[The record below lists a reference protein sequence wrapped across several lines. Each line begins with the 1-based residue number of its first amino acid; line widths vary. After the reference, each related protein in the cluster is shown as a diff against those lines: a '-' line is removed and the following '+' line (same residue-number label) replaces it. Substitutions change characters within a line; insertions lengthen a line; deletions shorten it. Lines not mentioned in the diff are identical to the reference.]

1 MVQTTQATFADAL
14 FIAGHDMLGH
24 AMTMN
29 VFAKRL
35 RSRIKER
42 DLTYAEFA
50 RRVGINPE
58 RLNHWIGPRQ
68 SEPDF
73 EMFLRICAELET
85 HPNYLLGVSDRPEPQ
100 FSDEMSRLRALEDEV
115 RALRQVLRHR
125 LITNN

>member
-1 MVQTTQATFADAL
+1 MVQTAQATFADAL
-14 FIAGHDMLGH
+14 FMAAHNMLRQH
-24 AMTMN
+24 ISMD

-50 RRVGINPE
+50 RHVGINPE

-73 EMFLRICAELET
+73 EMLLRICAELET

-125 LITNN
+125 FITN